1 MRKIFKVFKRDIK
14 NIIKNPAAIII
25 VIGLSLIPSLYA
37 WVNIKACWNPYVN
50 TGEIPVAVV
59 NNDNGTNFNGTNV
72 NVGNQI
78 IEQLKNN
85 KDIGWRFVSDWQ
97 GNYGLNE
104 GDYYALIEIPSNF
117 SSNLTSLATKDPIK
131 PNIIYKANEKVNAIA
146 TKITDVAEEKLT
158 DEIKSNFIDT
168 VNKEAFNYLNKF
180 GENVKK
186 NESNILELKNTIDD
200 AQNSLTKIQNY
211 LDKSTKSVNE
221 VSSYLNSVKG
231 DLPSVTNQINDLQGM
246 VYGNKDLVSNTQVGI
261 QNISNG
267 VKNDLLQ
274 MQMVTDKYN
283 GLLNKLNEINS
294 SNVDVKSIDKN
305 IDDMQSALDKLNTI
319 INNSKKTLETI
330 NSKYPSNAIQTQIDK
345 IDTMQSF
352 ISKDKEQL
360 KSLKALIDSGKIDE
374 STNNAIKNLTDLNS
388 SFSNNLSSASNNFYN
403 NTLPNLNNIG
413 NTLSKSSDTANSLLE
428 SSKAIVPQLNALASF
443 GIASGD
449 LANSQMNTV
458 KTRLDDFKNKVSKI
472 QSETN
477 NITSDSLNE
486 AINTMSKNPDVIA
499 SFMSSPIDVKT
510 VDVYDAGIFG
520 VALTPFYTV
529 LGIWV
534 GSLLMLALLTT
545 ECEDFEDGEEISVTQ
560 KHFGKLLL
568 FLSISVIQTL
578 IVLVGDILI
587 LGVHPVNTALFMGMG
602 LLSAFVF
609 TIMIFTLVSLFGNVG
624 KAIAVV
630 IMVFQ
635 IAGAGGIYPIQTNPK
650 IFEVLQPL
658 WPFTYAI
665 DGFREGIA
673 GPIWSDTI
681 SDIKMLCIFGVIFF
695 VLGIFKKFI
704 YKMTMFMENKF
715 KESGL

>member
-14 NIIKNPAAIII
+14 NIIKNPVAIII

-37 WVNIKACWNPYVN
+37 WVNIKACWNPYAN

-59 NNDNGTNFNGTNV
+59 NNDNGTNFNGTNI

-78 IEQLKNN
+78 IEELKKN

-117 SSNLTSLATKDPIK
+117 SSDLTSLATKDPIK

-246 VYGNKDLVSNTQVGI
+246 VYGNKDLVSSTQVGI

-294 SNVDVKSIDKN
+294 SNVDVKSIDKT
-305 IDDMQSALDKLNTI
+305 IDDMQSALDTLNTI

-330 NSKYPSNAIQTQIDK
+330 NSKYPSNSIQTQIDK
-345 IDTMQSF
+345 LDAMQSF

-360 KSLKALIDSGKIDE
+360 KSLKSLIDSGKIGE

-403 NTLPNLNNIG
+403 NTLPNLNNIV
-413 NTLSKSSDTANSLLE
+413 NTLSKGSDTANSLLE

-486 AINTMSKNPDVIA
+486 AINTMSKRIRIRCN
-499 SFMSSPIDVKT
+499 S
-510 VDVYDAGIFG
+510 
-520 VALTPFYTV
+520 
-529 LGIWV
+529 
-534 GSLLMLALLTT
+534 
-545 ECEDFEDGEEISVTQ
+545 
-560 KHFGKLLL
+560 
-568 FLSISVIQTL
+568 
-578 IVLVGDILI
+578 
-587 LGVHPVNTALFMGMG
+587 
-602 LLSAFVF
+602 
-609 TIMIFTLVSLFGNVG
+609 
-624 KAIAVV
+624 
-630 IMVFQ
+630 
-635 IAGAGGIYPIQTNPK
+635 
-650 IFEVLQPL
+650 
-658 WPFTYAI
+658 
-665 DGFREGIA
+665 
-673 GPIWSDTI
+673 
-681 SDIKMLCIFGVIFF
+681 
-695 VLGIFKKFI
+695 
-704 YKMTMFMENKF
+704 
-715 KESGL
+715 

>member
-1 MRKIFKVFKRDIK
+1 
-14 NIIKNPAAIII
+14 
-25 VIGLSLIPSLYA
+25 
-37 WVNIKACWNPYVN
+37 
-50 TGEIPVAVV
+50 
-59 NNDNGTNFNGTNV
+59 
-72 NVGNQI
+72 
-78 IEQLKNN
+78 
-85 KDIGWRFVSDWQ
+85 
-97 GNYGLNE
+97 
-104 GDYYALIEIPSNF
+104 
-117 SSNLTSLATKDPIK
+117 
-131 PNIIYKANEKVNAIA
+131 
-146 TKITDVAEEKLT
+146 
-158 DEIKSNFIDT
+158 
-168 VNKEAFNYLNKF
+168 NKEAFNYLNKF

-246 VYGNKDLVSNTQVGI
+246 VYGNKDLVSSTQVGI

-294 SNVDVKSIDKN
+294 SNVDVKSIDKT
-305 IDDMQSALDKLNTI
+305 IDDMQSALDTLNTI

-330 NSKYPSNAIQTQIDK
+330 NSKYPSNSIQTQIDK
-345 IDTMQSF
+345 LDAMQSF

-360 KSLKALIDSGKIDE
+360 KSLKSLIDSGKIGE

-413 NTLSKSSDTANSLLE
+413 NTLSKGSDTANSLLE

-486 AINTMSKNPDVIA
+486 AINTMSKNPEVMA

-568 FLSISVIQTL
+568 FLLISVIQTL
-578 IVLVGDILI
+578 IVLVGDILV
-587 LGVHPVNTALFMGMG
+587 LGVHPVNTGLFMGMG
-602 LLSAFVF
+602 LLS
-609 TIMIFTLVSLFGNVG
+609 
-624 KAIAVV
+624 
-630 IMVFQ
+630 
-635 IAGAGGIYPIQTNPK
+635 
-650 IFEVLQPL
+650 
-658 WPFTYAI
+658 
-665 DGFREGIA
+665 
-673 GPIWSDTI
+673 
-681 SDIKMLCIFGVIFF
+681 
-695 VLGIFKKFI
+695 
-704 YKMTMFMENKF
+704 
-715 KESGL
+715 